1 MGTGSNFQYISIQ
14 GMVEKHES
22 QNICVSVIFSLF
34 QKGATPTRHFLEEAK
49 TRFGTPVKPCQMLL
63 LHVART
69 EPDISGRSMTL
80 LERFVVL
87 MYDLTSEA
95 QQS

>member
-1 MGTGSNFQYISIQ
+1 
-14 GMVEKHES
+14 MVEKHES
-22 QNICVSVIFSLF
+22 QNICFSVIFSLF
-34 QKGATPTRHFLEEAK
+34 QKGATPPHPFLEEAK
-49 TRFGTPVKPCQMLL
+49 NRFGTLGKPCQMLL

-69 EPDISGRSMTL
+69 EPDISGRSMAL

-87 MYDLTSEA
+87 IYDLRSEA